1 MVFVKREAQLV
12 SDSNREPA
20 RFRTREPRTRDSDK
34 ILSVSS
40 PVLELHEATVLKDDR
55 PVLDNVSLTI
65 PKGEH
70 TAIVGPNGAGKSILV
85 SLLTHFER
93 PVART
98 NGPQPVRVFGKDN
111 WDVFELRSQVGIVS
125 ADLHNRFVSGN
136 SEGRITAMTAVVSAF
151 LASHGILRY
160 RAVTDEMRTRAKAAL
175 EGAGV
180 GHLARRTLD
189 QMSSGEARRV
199 MLARALVTSP
209 QALVLDEPTTGLD
222 LVARHDFLERV
233 RATAVAGTTLI
244 LITHHIE
251 EIVPEISRVVL
262 LREGRIVRQGS
273 KRDVL
278 TAPSLSEL
286 FGMPVVMDEV
296 DGYVYARPASR
307 GPGCQAGSES

>member
-1 MVFVKREAQLV
+1 MTE
-12 SDSNREPA
+12 
-20 RFRTREPRTRDSDK
+20 
-34 ILSVSS
+34 
-40 PVLELHEATVLKDDR
+40 PVLELHEATVVKDDR
-55 PVLDNVSLTI
+55 PVLDSVSLTI
-65 PKGEH
+65 PRGEH

-93 PVART
+93 PLART
-98 NGPQPVRVFGKDN
+98 GGTAPVRVFGQDN
-111 WDVFELRSQVGIVS
+111 WDVFELRSQIGIVS

-160 RAVTDEMRTRAKAAL
+160 RSVSDEMRHKARAAL
-175 EGAGV
+175 ERAGV

-199 MLARALVTSP
+199 MLARALVTAP

-233 RATAVAGTTLI
+233 RDTARSGTTII

-262 LREGRIVRQGS
+262 LRSGRIVREGA
-273 KRDVL
+273 KAEVL
-278 TAPSLSEL
+278 TAASLSEL
-286 FGMPVVMDEV
+286 FGMPVVMDQV
-296 DGYVYARPASR
+296 DGYAYPRPASLR
-307 GPGCQAGSES
+307 A